1 MNFDFLYVE
10 VLDGNVN
17 NVVSIFKNEEKSL
30 SKVFQWG
37 LPYVKNNNILL
48 RLIYEYFYSKIKLI
62 DIYIL
67 VQ

>member
-37 LPYVKNNNILL
+37 LPYVKNNYILL